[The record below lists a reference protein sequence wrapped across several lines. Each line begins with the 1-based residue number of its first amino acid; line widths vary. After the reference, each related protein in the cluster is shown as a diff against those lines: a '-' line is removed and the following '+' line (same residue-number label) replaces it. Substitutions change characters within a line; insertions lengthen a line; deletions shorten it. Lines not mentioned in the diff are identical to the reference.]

1 MSMTDPIADMLTR
14 IRNANGV
21 YHEKVDIPLSNMKK
35 EILRIMKEEGYIKD
49 FKVIKGKTAV
59 QKLIRVFLK
68 YGKNRARTI
77 TGIKRVSRPGLRIY
91 AGKDEIPR
99 VMGGLGI
106 CIMSTPKGIQTGR
119 QSVKDGVGGE
129 VLCYVW

>member
-1 MSMTDPIADMLTR
+1 
-14 IRNANGV
+14 
-21 YHEKVDIPLSNMKK
+21 MKK
-35 EILRIMKEEGYIKD
+35 EILRILKEEGYIKD

-106 CIMSTPKGIQTGR
+106 CIVSTPKGIQTGR
-119 QSVKDGVGGE
+119 QSVKDGIGGE